1 MSVENA
7 IADLAAKVDP
17 AAFASKFGAPMAD
30 LQKLVEAK
38 TVTVARLLEIAPA
51 GTVDPTST
59 LYNTTMYAMAGL
71 LVLAFIA
78 NLLVKPVREKHHV
91 ENTHP
96 ELEPARTS

>member
-1 MSVENA
+1 MSTSGTGALAFLRKEN
-7 IADLAAKVDP
+7 IV
-17 AAFASKFGAPMAD
+17 
-30 LQKLVEAK
+30 
-38 TVTVARLLEIAPA
+38 APA

-71 LVLAFIA
+71 LAFIV

-96 ELEPARTS
+96 ELDPARAS

>member
-1 MSVENA
+1 MSTSGTRVLAFLRKEN
-7 IADLAAKVDP
+7 IV
-17 AAFASKFGAPMAD
+17 
-30 LQKLVEAK
+30 
-38 TVTVARLLEIAPA
+38 APA

-96 ELEPARTS
+96 ELEPAQAS

>member
-1 MSVENA
+1 MSTSGTRVLAFLRKEN
-7 IADLAAKVDP
+7 IV
-17 AAFASKFGAPMAD
+17 
-30 LQKLVEAK
+30 
-38 TVTVARLLEIAPA
+38 APA

-71 LVLAFIA
+71 LAFIV

-96 ELEPARTS
+96 ELDPARAS